1 MAKISRIFKLNK
13 TQREL
18 DFVDIDPRKDTPVY
32 LNPFVFSARTDRFS
46 TDASRTVESFFQ
58 HAVDLIRSGDVEAAR
73 KNFSH
78 LNEPNETCLGVS
90 QGKPSG
96 RGVGNDNAEDLFR
109 SVLQSKAVKTG
120 IVEHLEDTAIFIPG
134 IGRDKVSDMTTN
146 IIRRHLVIYT
156 QNQCDLHGIPLTENV
171 PTGFYWNPANKRWEQ
186 SHERMLVVEGRKI
199 LLVPK
204 GVVSWVKEFTHEKY
218 HRHFALVFLQEDHLN
233 RGTRLVQ
240 KAYHKDG
247 SLRRAWVTKKD
258 LIEEELTADKSELL
272 EFTARHPKIFSDFR
286 ARSIKDAEALPNSA
300 FEKIDESQLIDH
312 LIAKLKE
319 IQPGNAGAGRYHTL
333 MVGVLEFI
341 FYPSLI
347 NPVKEREIH
356 SGRKR
361 IDILF
366 DNGAPGEGFF
376 HRLQHAMRI
385 PCPYIPIE
393 CKNYATDISNPE
405 LDQMIGRLSPNRGSF
420 GIIVSRELEDA
431 KKFLDRCRD
440 AYKDQHGLIIPLTD
454 RDLITILEQKRRG
467 VERPEDT
474 ILSDRARDVVA
485 G

>member
-1 MAKISRIFKLNK
+1 
-13 TQREL
+13 
-18 DFVDIDPRKDTPVY
+18 
-32 LNPFVFSARTDRFS
+32 
-46 TDASRTVESFFQ
+46 
-58 HAVDLIRSGDVEAAR
+58 
-73 KNFSH
+73 
-78 LNEPNETCLGVS
+78 
-90 QGKPSG
+90 
-96 RGVGNDNAEDLFR
+96 
-109 SVLQSKAVKTG
+109 
-120 IVEHLEDTAIFIPG
+120 
-134 IGRDKVSDMTTN
+134 
-146 IIRRHLVIYT
+146 
-156 QNQCDLHGIPLTENV
+156 
-171 PTGFYWNPANKRWEQ
+171 
-186 SHERMLVVEGRKI
+186 
-199 LLVPK
+199 
-204 GVVSWVKEFTHEKY
+204 
-218 HRHFALVFLQEDHLN
+218 
-233 RGTRLVQ
+233 
-240 KAYHKDG
+240 
-247 SLRRAWVTKKD
+247 
-258 LIEEELTADKSELL
+258 
-272 EFTARHPKIFSDFR
+272 
-286 ARSIKDAEALPNSA
+286 
-300 FEKIDESQLIDH
+300 
-312 LIAKLKE
+312 
-319 IQPGNAGAGRYHTL
+319 